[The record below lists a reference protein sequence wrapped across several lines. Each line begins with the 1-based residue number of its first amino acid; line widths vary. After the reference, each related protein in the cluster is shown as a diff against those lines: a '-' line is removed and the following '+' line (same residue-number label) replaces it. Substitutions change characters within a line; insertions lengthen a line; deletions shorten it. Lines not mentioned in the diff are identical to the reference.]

1 MASTSKSFRVVL
13 RLTEDERARLDRS
26 CQVNF
31 AAYHVLFRDNPS
43 SPDVVWLA
51 TRDKARTAAASRR
64 AVRALLKRLR
74 IQTSG
79 LRGTWLVLET
89 DDAVHSAVVQRP
101 SSAPAPEQRYAEPLE
116 QSARPS
122 DDKVVQL
129 TEGSAPRQ
137 GAPRLSIE
145 LVR

>member
-51 TRDKARTAAASRR
+51 TRDKARTAAAFRR
-64 AVRALLKRLR
+64 AVRALLTRLR
-74 IQTSG
+74 IQTSS

-89 DDAVHSAVVQRP
+89 DDAVLAAVAQRP
-101 SSAPAPEQRYAEPLE
+101 SSAPAPIAER
-116 QSARPS
+116 SAEPS
-122 DDKVVQL
+122 DDKVAQL
-129 TEGSAPRQ
+129 TEGSAPRR

>member
-51 TRDKARTAAASRR
+51 TRDKARTAAAFRR

-89 DDAVHSAVVQRP
+89 DDAVLAAAAQRP
-101 SSAPAPEQRYAEPLE
+101 SSAPAPEQRRPLE

-129 TEGSAPRQ
+129 TEGSAPRR

>member
-51 TRDKARTAAASRR
+51 TRDKARTAAAFRR

-89 DDAVHSAVVQRP
+89 DDAVLAAAAQRP
-101 SSAPAPEQRYAEPLE
+101 SSAPAPEQRRPLE

-137 GAPRLSIE
+137 GRLSIE

>member
-1 MASTSKSFRVVL
+1 MASRSKSFRVVL
-13 RLTEDERARLDRS
+13 RLTEDERARLDRC

-31 AAYHVLFRDNPS
+31 AYHVLFRDNPS

-51 TRDKARTAAASRR
+51 TRDKARTAAAFRR
-64 AVRALLKRLR
+64 AVRALLTRLR
-74 IQTSG
+74 IQTSS

-101 SSAPAPEQRYAEPLE
+101 SSAPAPEQRSAEPLE

>member
-51 TRDKARTAAASRR
+51 TRDKARTAAAFRR

-79 LRGTWLVLET
+79 LRGTWLVLEN
-89 DDAVHSAVVQRP
+89 DDAVLAAAAQRP
-101 SSAPAPEQRYAEPLE
+101 SSAPAPEQRRPLE

>member
-1 MASTSKSFRVVL
+1 MTSRSKSFRVVL
-13 RLTEDERARLDRS
+13 RLTEDERARLDRF

-31 AAYHVLFRDNPS
+31 AYHVLFRDNPS
-43 SPDVVWLA
+43 STDVVWLA
-51 TRDKARTAAASRR
+51 TRDKARTAAAFRR

-89 DDAVHSAVVQRP
+89 DDAVLAAAAQRP
-101 SSAPAPEQRYAEPLE
+101 SSAPAPEQRRPLE

>member
-51 TRDKARTAAASRR
+51 TRDKARTAAAFRR

-74 IQTSG
+74 IQTSS

-89 DDAVHSAVVQRP
+89 DDAVLAAAAQRP
-101 SSAPAPEQRYAEPLE
+101 SSAPAPEQRRPLE

>member
-51 TRDKARTAAASRR
+51 TRDKARTAAAFRR

-89 DDAVHSAVVQRP
+89 DDAVLAAAAQRP
-101 SSAPAPEQRYAEPLE
+101 SSAPAPEQRRPLE

-129 TEGSAPRQ
+129 TEGSAPRR

-145 LVR
+145 LIR

>member
-51 TRDKARTAAASRR
+51 TRDKARTTAAFRR

-89 DDAVHSAVVQRP
+89 DDAVLAAAAQRP
-101 SSAPAPEQRYAEPLE
+101 SSAPAPEQRRPLE

>member
-51 TRDKARTAAASRR
+51 TRDKARTAAAFRR

-101 SSAPAPEQRYAEPLE
+101 SSAPAPEQRRPLE

>member
-1 MASTSKSFRVVL
+1 MASRSKSFRVVL
-13 RLTEDERARLDRS
+13 RLTEDERARLDRC

-31 AAYHVLFRDNPS
+31 AYHVLFRDNPS

-51 TRDKARTAAASRR
+51 TRDKARTAAAFRR
-64 AVRALLKRLR
+64 AVRALLTRLR
-74 IQTSG
+74 IQTSS

-89 DDAVHSAVVQRP
+89 DDAVLAAVAQRP
-101 SSAPAPEQRYAEPLE
+101 SNAPEQRSAAPLE

>member
-51 TRDKARTAAASRR
+51 TRDKARTAAAFRR

-89 DDAVHSAVVQRP
+89 DDAVLAAAAQRP
-101 SSAPAPEQRYAEPLE
+101 SSAPAPEQRRPLE

-137 GAPRLSIE
+137 VAPRLSIE